1 MQVNFQVE
9 MHNILMNKNTFL
21 KIKEQYEYT

>member
-1 MQVNFQVE
+1 MQVNFQAV
-9 MHNILMNKNTFL
+9 MHNILMNTNTFL